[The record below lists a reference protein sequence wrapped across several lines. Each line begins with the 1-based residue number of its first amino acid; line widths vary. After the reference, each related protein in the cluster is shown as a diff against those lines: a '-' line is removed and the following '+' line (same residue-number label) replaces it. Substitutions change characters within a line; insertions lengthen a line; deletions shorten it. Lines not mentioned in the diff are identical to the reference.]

1 MEENRNMTPRKILIV
16 VVIIA
21 ALLAILIAVSGPYGD
36 AELESSVPTVHSS
49 DIMEGNREPADH
61 TGGVVYIDQEEESEA
76 ITEENF
82 MVRDNLFRAEV
93 EGTSVRISYSEP
105 ITNEYVS
112 GFFSKEDSKYG
123 LASAGIK
130 YSFPEEGL
138 MVVEFPEIATPR
150 RIARWMGMWFEDL
163 QSYMGR

>member
-1 MEENRNMTPRKILIV
+1 MTPRKILIV

-21 ALLAILIAVSGPYGD
+21 ALLAILIAVSGPHGD
-36 AELESSVPTVHSS
+36 AGIESSVTTVHSS
-49 DIMEGNREPADH
+49 DIIDGKAASADH
-61 TGGVVYIDQEEESEA
+61 AEGVVYQDPEKEA
-76 ITEENF
+76 EVITEEREESF

-93 EGTSVRISYSEP
+93 EGTSVRLIYSEP

-123 LASAGIK
+123 LRSAGIT

-150 RIARWMGMWFEDL
+150 KIARLMEMWFEDL
-163 QSYMGR
+163 QSYTGR

>member
-1 MEENRNMTPRKILIV
+1 MTPRKILIV

-21 ALLAILIAVSGPYGD
+21 ALLAILIAVSGPHGD
-36 AELESSVPTVHSS
+36 AGIKSSVTTVHSS
-49 DIMEGNREPADH
+49 DIIEGKAEPADY
-61 TGGVVYIDQEEESEA
+61 TEDVVYQDQEEEAEA
-76 ITEENF
+76 ITEESF

-93 EGTSVRISYSEP
+93 EGTSVRLIYSEP

-123 LASAGIK
+123 LRSAGIT
-130 YSFPEEGL
+130 YSFPEEGM

-150 RIARWMGMWFEDL
+150 RIARWMEMWFEDL
-163 QSYMGR
+163 QSYTGR